1 MKMNKLTAA
10 LLSTLLVTAPLAQAQ
25 FSVNVGAIHVNP
37 ADSASA
43 IKENTALG
51 LSADSDTQ
59 LGITFDYQFNDNI
72 VFELVAATPF
82 SHTVE
87 GQGGLAGND
96 IAKIKHLPPTLLAQY
111 HFFDASA
118 KFRPF
123 IGAGLNYT
131 VFFDEEA
138 SAALKQTL
146 QTDDVK
152 VDLDNSFGLALQ
164 VGFNYEINDK
174 WGLHVMVSKMDIDTD
189 ATVYANGV
197 QALTSDVEIDPFVAM
212 IGAKYKF

>member
-1 MKMNKLTAA
+1 MNKLTAA

-37 ADSASA
+37 IDSASA

-59 LGITFDYQFNDNI
+59 LGITFDYQYNDNI
-72 VFELVAATPF
+72 VFELIAATPF

-96 IAKIKHLPPTLLAQY
+96 IAQVKHLPPTLLAQY
-111 HFFDASA
+111 HFFGAGD

-123 IGAGLNYT
+123 VGVGLNYT

-146 QTDDVK
+146 KTDDVK
-152 VDLDNSFGLALQ
+152 VDLDSSFGVALQ
-164 VGFNYEINDK
+164 MGFNYDINEK

>member
-1 MKMNKLTAA
+1 MNKLTAA

-37 ADSASA
+37 IDSASA
-43 IKENTALG
+43 INENRALG

-59 LGITFDYQFNDNI
+59 LGITFDYQYNDNI

-96 IAKIKHLPPTLLAQY
+96 IAEIKHLPPTLLAQY

-146 QTDDVK
+146 KTEDVK

-164 VGFNYEINDK
+164 MGFNYEINDK

>member
-37 ADSASA
+37 IDSASA
-43 IKENTALG
+43 INENRALG

-59 LGITFDYQFNDNI
+59 LGITFDYQYNDNI

-96 IAKIKHLPPTLLAQY
+96 IAEIKHLPPTLLAQY

-146 QTDDVK
+146 KTDDVK

-164 VGFNYEINDK
+164 MGFNYEINDK

-212 IGAKYKF
+212 VGAKYKF

>member
-1 MKMNKLTAA
+1 MNKLTAA

-37 ADSASA
+37 IDSASA
-43 IKENTALG
+43 INENRALG

-59 LGITFDYQFNDNI
+59 LGITFDYQYNDNI

-96 IAKIKHLPPTLLAQY
+96 IAEIKHLPPTLLAQY

-146 QTDDVK
+146 KTDDVK

-164 VGFNYEINDK
+164 MGFNYEINDK

-212 IGAKYKF
+212 VGAKYKF

>member
-37 ADSASA
+37 IDSASA
-43 IKENTALG
+43 INENRALG

-59 LGITFDYQFNDNI
+59 LGITFDYQYNDNI

-96 IAKIKHLPPTLLAQY
+96 IAEIKHLPPTLLAQY

-146 QTDDVK
+146 KTEDVK

-164 VGFNYEINDK
+164 MGFNYEINDK

>member
-37 ADSASA
+37 IDSASA
-43 IKENTALG
+43 INENRALG

-59 LGITFDYQFNDNI
+59 LGITFDYQYNDNI
-72 VFELVAATPF
+72 VFELVTATPF

-96 IAKIKHLPPTLLAQY
+96 IAEIKHLPPTLLAQY

-146 QTDDVK
+146 KTEDVK

-164 VGFNYEINDK
+164 MGFNYEINDK

>member
-1 MKMNKLTAA
+1 MNKLTAA

-37 ADSASA
+37 IDSASA
-43 IKENTALG
+43 INENRALG

-59 LGITFDYQFNDNI
+59 LGITFDYQYNDNI
-72 VFELVAATPF
+72 VFELVTATPF

-96 IAKIKHLPPTLLAQY
+96 IAEIKHLPPTLLAQY

-146 QTDDVK
+146 KTEDVK

-164 VGFNYEINDK
+164 MGFNYEINDK

>member
-1 MKMNKLTAA
+1 MNKLTTA

-25 FSVNVGAIHVNP
+25 LSVNVGAIHVNP
-37 ADSASA
+37 IDSASA
-43 IKENTALG
+43 IKENTTLG

-59 LGITFDYQFNDNI
+59 LGITFDYQYNDNI
-72 VFELVAATPF
+72 VFELIAATPF

-96 IAKIKHLPPTLLAQY
+96 IAEVKHLPPTLLAQY
-111 HFFDASA
+111 HFFDAGS

-123 IGAGLNYT
+123 VGVGLNYT

-152 VDLDNSFGLALQ
+152 VELDSSFGLALQ
-164 VGFNYEINDK
+164 MGFNYEINDK

>member
-1 MKMNKLTAA
+1 MNKLTAA

>member
-1 MKMNKLTAA
+1 MNKLTAA

-37 ADSASA
+37 IDSASA
-43 IKENTALG
+43 INENRALG

-59 LGITFDYQFNDNI
+59 LGITFDYQYNDNL

-96 IAKIKHLPPTLLAQY
+96 IAEIKHLPPTLLAQY

-146 QTDDVK
+146 KTDDVK

-164 VGFNYEINDK
+164 MGFNYEINDK

>member
-37 ADSASA
+37 IDSASA
-43 IKENTALG
+43 INENRALG

-59 LGITFDYQFNDNI
+59 LGITFDYQYNDNL

-96 IAKIKHLPPTLLAQY
+96 IAEIKHLPPTLLAQY

-146 QTDDVK
+146 KTDDVK

-164 VGFNYEINDK
+164 MGFNYEINDK